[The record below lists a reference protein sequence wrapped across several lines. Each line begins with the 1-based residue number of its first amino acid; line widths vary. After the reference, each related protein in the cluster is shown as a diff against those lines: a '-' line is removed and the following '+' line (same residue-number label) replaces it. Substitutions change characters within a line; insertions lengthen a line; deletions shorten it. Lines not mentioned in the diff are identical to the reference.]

1 MSDRQCL
8 LGLDKLNDNYLN
20 NFRPVCLFYKL
31 KSVFP
36 RHIKSWLGVCAAICG
51 VCAKNSP
58 ETLQELAKQFI
69 STNVFAYKDINNS
82 QIQLADIP
90 YTEFKF
96 TLDNDLS
103 YIFNI
108 CKKVIRR
115 SQLHLTDFIA
125 VCEYPDDIPCDE
137 LFEDTFEYDECA
149 EETSTIQQT
158 NDYIENIE
166 SEQIVAAEDETPE
179 HRTLQADQ
187 IINTTNYEAF
197 SPKALIINNGEDED
211 LLRLPATSW
220 RDIVTKIFEHL
231 CAEDDG
237 ILRRYYR
244 NAPSISII
252 TDRQYEQNSDDM
264 PLCNTDYKFKANCS
278 NNDLVRAIPD
288 IINQSM
294 FSPEQFAIEYTS
306 GSPARTL
313 KAPCEENADDIQ
325 RNYFQEALAEQT
337 IEQTE
342 DTASSNE
349 LNNNPFLPPTD
360 SKYVCFNNA
369 YSDLDNLGYNT
380 AIRYRN
386 FDPDDCKQ
394 YTHTK
399 ATAVYYDGECIAE
412 VNSWKDAYYEVFVLI
427 QKRYP
432 TFYGPYRKLPCLYP
446 IDQMS
451 SLVDAR
457 GNCHAM
463 AIPNTDFCIDF
474 KKNVSQILRDLRKV
488 VALSALEGNRLFI
501 TYEHTEKSL
510 EILNNNAQ
518 AVIPNRYSATGP
530 ATAFVRRPK
539 SDTTEQTRTMYS
551 PAQIAELLEQAT
563 ASTRAMRDDDKVTLN
578 DDQTSLNSSPQ
589 RSSYQYQAV
598 KRYTSGAIERKHLPA
613 IFQKAKETQAWQAF
627 VICYLILNGPQPIEP
642 IIREFNPIYSVA
654 EKNRYRSAIYSLS
667 YTKEYLV
674 KDSLSILSIT
684 DIDACLA
691 DPYVQKILKS
701 VDADLSDIPE
711 PEPKAPAI
719 NLDDQTRQNIEQILA
734 QAFQYGYSHGIR
746 QQEKF
751 KEAYQNAFG
760 KAIDC
765 EDLDAA
771 IDSVA
776 FLMDER
782 AYSFDAVLSAQ
793 RRDALMQKIDKWFE
807 EGAPFIEYDAL
818 LQACELLP
826 IKAAAALR
834 TYLMHQLGPGYTY
847 NKSSFAQDTT
857 PELDEPLPES
867 IANEVLYTGDI
878 TPLDTL
884 AERFPYLTR
893 ETIASYLSAN
903 DAILSDKERYMHIE
917 SIDLDESDID
927 ALNNTLNTLLDA
939 NPVLS
944 YNEFIAELKENNE
957 SAADQLSNL
966 LDASP
971 AMLQQYLSLKL
982 SEDFSFAKA
991 ISRPD
996 DEGVQSGDT
1005 SIADIMANE
1014 FAGKTRIEMNEI
1026 EEAINKYGLVDFQ
1039 PQVFRYFY
1047 DNFCRVSKNLFV
1059 NDSELEFDIQN
1070 IDQAIAKQCQD
1081 NYMPMQDFTIS
1092 RLPYINYPWN
1102 EYLLMNYVYRY
1113 SKQFTIKN
1121 KTVTTKY
1128 CKGGLLVKKNSSFDI
1143 ANYNKIL
1150 VRYTLNTNPFP
1161 KNIEEL
1167 GNLLIEHGLI
1177 VRKSSSLSGILA
1189 EAKLLKE
1196 SKHV

>member
-20 NFRPVCLFYKL
+20 NFRPVCLFYKM

-58 ETLQELAKQFI
+58 EALQELAKQFI

-96 TLDNDLS
+96 ILDNDLS

-166 SEQIVAAEDETPE
+166 SEKIVAAEDETPE

-197 SPKALIINNGEDED
+197 SPKALIINNGEDEN

-244 NAPSISII
+244 NAPGTSII

-306 GSPARTL
+306 GTPARMLNT
-313 KAPCEENADDIQ
+313 PGEENADDIQ
-325 RNYFQEALAEQT
+325 RYYFQETLAEQT

-342 DTASSNE
+342 TTETQSRPNQTSPFTPPSGDYICFARTNDGISFTDYGAS
-349 LNNNPFLPPTD
+349 T
-360 SKYVCFNNA
+360 KYT
-369 YSDLDNLGYNT
+369 DLDNLD
-380 AIRYRN
+380 IQ
-386 FDPDDCKQ
+386 K

-399 ATAVYYDGECIAE
+399 ATAVYYDGECIAQ
-412 VNSWKDAYYEVFVLI
+412 VNTWKDAYYEVFVLI
-427 QKRYP
+427 QKRFP
-432 TFYGPYRKLPCLYP
+432 TFYGSYRKVNCLFP
-446 IDQMS
+446 IER
-451 SLVDAR
+451 LNTFVDSK
-457 GNCHAM
+457 GSIHAK
-463 AIPNTDFCIDF
+463 AIPDTNFCIDT
-474 KKNVSQILRDLRKV
+474 KKSVAQIIRDLKKV

-510 EILNNNAQ
+510 ARQDEEPKLFIQPIEEPEPSFPPLHVISNNEI
-518 AVIPNRYSATGP
+518 ATND
-530 ATAFVRRPK
+530 AK
-539 SDTTEQTRTMYS
+539 STQYETNKSNY
-551 PAQIAELLEQAT
+551 L
-563 ASTRAMRDDDKVTLN
+563 AS
-578 DDQTSLNSSPQ
+578 
-589 RSSYQYQAV
+589 
-598 KRYTSGAIERKHLPA
+598 IC
-613 IFQKAKETQAWQAF
+613 QKAKKTQNLQAF
-627 VICYLILNGPQPIEP
+627 VICYLINNGPQTLETILN
-642 IIREFNPIYSVA
+642 IFNPNYNTT
-654 EKNRYRSAIYSLS
+654 EKHRYRSIIYSLS
-667 YTKEYLV
+667 SIKDWLV
-674 KDSLSILSIT
+674 KDSLSILSIS
-684 DIDACLA
+684 DVDACLA

-765 EDLDAA
+765 EDLDEA
-771 IDSVA
+771 IDSIA
-776 FLMDER
+776 FLMDDR
-782 AYSFDAVLSAQ
+782 AYSFDAVLTAQ

-903 DAILSDKERYMHIE
+903 DAILSDKEHYMHIE
-917 SIDLDESDID
+917 SIGLDESDID

-939 NPVLS
+939 NPILS
-944 YNEFIAELKENNE
+944 YNEFIAELKEDNE

-966 LDASP
+966 LEASP
-971 AMLQQYLSLKL
+971 AMLQQYLSRKL

-996 DEGVQSGDT
+996 DEGVQSGDA

-1014 FAGKTRIEMNEI
+1014 FAGKTRIEMDEI
-1026 EEAINKYGLVDFQ
+1026 EEVVKKYGLIRSQ
-1039 PQVFRYFY
+1039 PTVFKYLY
-1047 DNFCRVSKNLFV
+1047 DNFIRINKTSFISNNSMNFSSYINIIDKLILDQLSSSNCEYMPIVDYNLNSLPPVGIPWTPYLLVQYLYNF
-1059 NDSELEFDIQN
+1059 S
-1070 IDQAIAKQCQD
+1070 KQCRIISMTITTKFGLGGVIASQTYKQSYD
-1081 NYMPMQDFTIS
+1081 EIIIDF
-1092 RLPYINYPWN
+1092 
-1102 EYLLMNYVYRY
+1102 LLSQKSFPTSEEDAAIILKEANLIYKHNTKIMNLYN
-1113 SKQFTIKN
+1113 KAKAIKN
-1121 KTVTTKY
+1121 
-1128 CKGGLLVKKNSSFDI
+1128 G
-1143 ANYNKIL
+1143 
-1150 VRYTLNTNPFP
+1150 
-1161 KNIEEL
+1161 
-1167 GNLLIEHGLI
+1167 
-1177 VRKSSSLSGILA
+1177 
-1189 EAKLLKE
+1189 KE
-1196 SKHV
+1196 GK

>member
-20 NFRPVCLFYKL
+20 NFRPVCLFYKM

-58 ETLQELAKQFI
+58 EALQELAKQFI

-166 SEQIVAAEDETPE
+166 SEKIVAAEDETPE

-197 SPKALIINNGEDED
+197 SPKALIINNGEDEN

-244 NAPSISII
+244 NAPGTSII

-306 GSPARTL
+306 GTPARMLNT
-313 KAPCEENADDIQ
+313 PSEENADDIQ
-325 RNYFQEALAEQT
+325 RYYFQETLAEQT

-342 DTASSNE
+342 TTETQSRPNQTSPFTPPSGDYICFARTNDGISFTDYGAS
-349 LNNNPFLPPTD
+349 T
-360 SKYVCFNNA
+360 KYT
-369 YSDLDNLGYNT
+369 DLDNLD
-380 AIRYRN
+380 IQ
-386 FDPDDCKQ
+386 K

-399 ATAVYYDGECIAE
+399 ATAVYYDGECIAQ
-412 VNSWKDAYYEVFVLI
+412 VNTWKDAYYEVFVLI
-427 QKRYP
+427 QKRFP
-432 TFYGPYRKLPCLYP
+432 TFYGSYRKVNCLFP
-446 IDQMS
+446 IER
-451 SLVDAR
+451 LNTFVDSK
-457 GNCHAM
+457 GSIHAK
-463 AIPNTDFCIDF
+463 AIPDTNFCIDT
-474 KKNVSQILRDLRKV
+474 KKSVAQIIRDLKKV

-510 EILNNNAQ
+510 ARQDEEPKLFIQPIEEPEPSFPPLHVISNNEI
-518 AVIPNRYSATGP
+518 ATNDAK
-530 ATAFVRRPK
+530 AT
-539 SDTTEQTRTMYS
+539 QY
-551 PAQIAELLEQAT
+551 
-563 ASTRAMRDDDKVTLN
+563 
-578 DDQTSLNSSPQ
+578 NSSEANKHN
-589 RSSYQYQAV
+589 YL
-598 KRYTSGAIERKHLPA
+598 TAICE
-613 IFQKAKETQAWQAF
+613 KAKANQCWPAF
-627 VICYLILNGPQPIEP
+627 WITYLILNGPQTQ
-642 IIREFNPIYSVA
+642 RALTDAYNPNLNSVD
-654 EKNRYRSAIYSLS
+654 KNRCR
-667 YTKEYLV
+667 
-674 KDSLSILSIT
+674 SILYWLARRDGKGKDWLTKSGDIYNQYFSI
-684 DIDACLA
+684 DSPESCLA

-771 IDSVA
+771 IDSIA
-776 FLMDER
+776 FLMDDR
-782 AYSFDAVLSAQ
+782 AYSFDAVLTAQ

-847 NKSSFAQDTT
+847 NKFSFAQDSA
-857 PELDEPLPES
+857 PELDEPLTES

-917 SIDLDESDID
+917 SIGLDESDID

-944 YNEFIAELKENNE
+944 YNEFIAELKEDNE

-966 LDASP
+966 LEASP
-971 AMLQQYLSLKL
+971 AMLQQYLSRKL

-1014 FAGKTRIEMNEI
+1014 FAGKARIEMDEI
-1026 EEAINKYGLVDFQ
+1026 EEVIKKYGLVNWLQ
-1039 PQVFRYFY
+1039 PEVFKYLY
-1047 DNFCRVSKNLFV
+1047 NQYCRVSRDLFV
-1059 NDSELEFDIQN
+1059 SDSEFEFDIYS
-1070 IDQAIAKQCQD
+1070 IDKAIDEQCQN
-1081 NYMPMQDFTIS
+1081 NYLPLQDFITT
-1092 RLPYINYPWN
+1092 RLPYSNYPWN
-1102 EYLLMNYVYRY
+1102 EYLLLSYLYRF
-1113 SKQFTIKN
+1113 SKRYTIKN

-1128 CKGGLLVKKNSSFDI
+1128 GCGGMIVKRHTALDI
-1143 ANYNKIL
+1143 SDYRKIL
-1150 VRYTLNTNPFP
+1150 AFYIAQNNQTSNS
-1161 KNIEEL
+1161 IEEI
-1167 GNLLIEHGLI
+1167 GEILIEHGLI
-1177 VRKSSSLSGILA
+1177 MRKSSSLSGILA
-1189 EAKLLKE
+1189 EAKKLKE

>member
-1 MSDRQCL
+1 M
-8 LGLDKLNDNYLN
+8 
-20 NFRPVCLFYKL
+20 

-166 SEQIVAAEDETPE
+166 SEQSVAAEDETPE

-197 SPKALIINNGEDED
+197 SPKALIINNGEDEN

-432 TFYGPYRKLPCLYP
+432 TFYGPYRKLPCLYS

-488 VALSALEGNRLFI
+488 VALSALDGNRLFI
-501 TYEHTEKSL
+501 TYERSNILLAQQL
-510 EILNNNAQ
+510 ENTQ
-518 AVIPNRYSATGP
+518 AIYTKRPAISGQ
-530 ATAFVRRPK
+530 ATAYVRRPK
-539 SDTTEQTRTMYS
+539 AESVTSSTATNDNKNESDDD
-551 PAQIAELLEQAT
+551 QIAINA
-563 ASTRAMRDDDKVTLN
+563 
-578 DDQTSLNSSPQ
+578 SPQ

-598 KRYTSGAIERKHLPA
+598 KSNDPKTIERNYLTA
-613 IFQKAKETQAWQAF
+613 ICQKSKEIKYWQAF
-627 VICYLILNGPQPIEP
+627 SISYLILNGPQGIGA
-642 IIREFNPIYSVA
+642 ILSEFDST
-654 EKNRYRSAIYSLS
+654 LT
-667 YTKEYLV
+667 TKESNNNRAIF
-674 KDSLSILSIT
+674 SLWISERPWFSRTGTYRNYIYYIL

-701 VDADLSDIPE
+701 VDADLNDIPE

-776 FLMDER
+776 FLMDDR
-782 AYSFDAVLSAQ
+782 AYSFDAVLTAQ

-917 SIDLDESDID
+917 SIGLDESDID

-939 NPVLS
+939 NPVFS
-944 YNEFIAELKENNE
+944 YNEFIAELKEDNE

-966 LDASP
+966 LEASP
-971 AMLQQYLSLKL
+971 AMLQQYLSRKL

-1005 SIADIMANE
+1005 TIADIMANE
-1014 FAGKTRIEMNEI
+1014 FAGKARIEMDEI
-1026 EEAINKYGLVDFQ
+1026 EEVIKKYGLVNWLQ
-1039 PQVFRYFY
+1039 PEVFKYLY
-1047 DNFCRVSKNLFV
+1047 NQYCRVSRDLFV
-1059 NDSELEFDIQN
+1059 SDSEFEFDIYS
-1070 IDQAIAKQCQD
+1070 IDKAIDEQCQN
-1081 NYMPMQDFTIS
+1081 NYLPLQDFITT
-1092 RLPYINYPWN
+1092 RLPYSNYPWN
-1102 EYLLMNYVYRY
+1102 EYLLLSYLYRF
-1113 SKQFTIKN
+1113 SKRYTIKN

-1128 CKGGLLVKKNSSFDI
+1128 GCGGMIVKRYTALDI
-1143 ANYNKIL
+1143 SDYRKIL
-1150 VRYTLNTNPFP
+1150 AFYIAQNNQTSNS
-1161 KNIEEL
+1161 IEEI
-1167 GNLLIEHGLI
+1167 GEILIEHGLI
-1177 VRKSSSLSGILA
+1177 MRKSSSLSGILA
-1189 EAKLLKE
+1189 EAKKLKE